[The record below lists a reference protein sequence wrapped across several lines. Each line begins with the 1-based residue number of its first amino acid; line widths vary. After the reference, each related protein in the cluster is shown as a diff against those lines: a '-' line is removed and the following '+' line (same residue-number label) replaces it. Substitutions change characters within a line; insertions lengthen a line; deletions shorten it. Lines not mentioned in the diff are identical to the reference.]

1 MTEGGLRAKKEE
13 GCSGSSKRL
22 FSPPEESQNA
32 KRPRTAQRTESPIVN
47 NINVTRPVI
56 EPLKKQHI
64 SNDQSER
71 SEGQTFGLSSS
82 RASEVVFNDN
92 RKNITVHNKSI
103 NSLREQVQRQEERDK
118 DEGASGFTVITEQKA
133 AEGRAS
139 ERPHACLDKH
149 THTLTA
155 HIHKPSAPAVTPA
168 PQRSPKEG
176 EEGTAITA
184 MISSDGGR
192 GNVTSSDQSTS
203 TGGTVVHKG

>member
-32 KRPRTAQRTESPIVN
+32 KRPRTVNSLAQRTESPIAN

-92 RKNITVHNKSI
+92 RKNTTVHNKSF
-103 NSLREQVQRQEERDK
+103 NSLREQAQRQEERDK

-133 AEGRAS
+133 A
-139 ERPHACLDKH
+139 
-149 THTLTA
+149 
-155 HIHKPSAPAVTPA
+155 
-168 PQRSPKEG
+168 QRSPKEG

-192 GNVTSSDQSTS
+192 GNVTSSDQGTG